1 MKKNQAVAVIATEK
15 RYQKA
20 LQGAEKASTYAAA
33 QRAVMEAKRADALQV
48 AKAAKAKFD
57 VLTKQVRFVECEIPE
72 NNLIPMTTNEI
83 KKFYQLLLELERRL
97 RRKER
102 LYIFSKQGHGRAG
115 TLAACLL
122 GHLYGLQFMEALE
135 IVQRA
140 HNARIDMQLTK
151 NEVIGAST
159 VKWRDEKFWRSGCD
173 KEKDVPK
180 TNRIATHYSKGP
192 QRTRVACPRH
202 AVQRQFVKSFLVPL
216 TTIYNPVDLR
226 GESGNV
232 DAYSLTREELF
243 AESQTWKP
251 NKFRLAREAKN
262 LALAMSMG
270 VGTDEN

>member
-102 LYIFSKQGHGRAG
+102 
-115 TLAACLL
+115 
-122 GHLYGLQFMEALE
+122 FMLS
-135 IVQRA
+135 
-140 HNARIDMQLTK
+140 
-151 NEVIGAST
+151 ST
-159 VKWRDEKFWRSGCD
+159 
-173 KEKDVPK
+173 
-180 TNRIATHYSKGP
+180 T
-192 QRTRVACPRH
+192 
-202 AVQRQFVKSFLVPL
+202 L
-216 TTIYNPVDLR
+216 TTVGAI
-226 GESGNV
+226 
-232 DAYSLTREELF
+232 
-243 AESQTWKP
+243 
-251 NKFRLAREAKN
+251 NKVENISVKKSAN
-262 LALAMSMG
+262 LALKLIF
-270 VGTDEN
+270 VFL

>member
-1 MKKNQAVAVIATEK
+1 LVPFVPLFPFFLFFLVEHHARMKKNQAVAVIATEK

-159 VKWRDEKFWRSGCD
+159 VKWRD
-173 KEKDVPK
+173 
-180 TNRIATHYSKGP
+180 
-192 QRTRVACPRH
+192 
-202 AVQRQFVKSFLVPL
+202 
-216 TTIYNPVDLR
+216 
-226 GESGNV
+226 
-232 DAYSLTREELF
+232 
-243 AESQTWKP
+243 
-251 NKFRLAREAKN
+251 
-262 LALAMSMG
+262 
-270 VGTDEN
+270 